1 MRNNLKKID
10 SSIETCEWHKS
21 IILEGSVD
29 SYEKY
34 IEAGYRAAKLG
45 YKGVVNKIEVQ
56 DIKIPE
62 IKRPYINDKTLQG
75 RNVDVLIVGGGI
87 IGAFIAREL
96 SRWDISI
103 LLIDKE
109 EDLAMHAS
117 SRNDG
122 MIHPGIDPKHGSKKA
137 IYNVRGNKM
146 YESIASALSVTFNR
160 NGSIILLKSK
170 YYNLIKPIFMKRARD
185 NKVPD
190 VKFLNREELLKK
202 EPYINGDIYGAIFM
216 PSAGVIPPYKMTIAC
231 MENAVEN
238 GAELSLN
245 TVLNKMIK
253 DKDTIIKAET
263 NRGDIFPKVVINA
276 AGVFSDMVADMA
288 GDRFFTIHPRKG
300 EIAFLDR
307 KKGKYVNTIVAKP
320 DLLDRNTKTKG
331 GGIIKTVEGNLLV
344 GPDAYEVSFR
354 ENFETNRENIDNV
367 LNKHLPLIK
376 NLSKADV
383 INYCAGI
390 RAATFEEDFIIEK
403 SEYVSNLIHAAGIQ
417 SPGVASAPAI
427 ADEIERLTIEV
438 LSSVMEVKKKE
449 NFNPKR
455 KGIPDI
461 RNMSLEEKSK
471 IIKENPS
478 YGEIICRCEEI
489 SRGEIIDALKSPI
502 SVTTTD
508 GIKRRVR
515 AGMGRCQGGFC
526 LPLVTKI
533 IEKETGTNMLNITKK
548 GGKSNIL
555 MSETKIGDVNDERL

>member
-1 MRNNLKKID
+1 MKNNLKKID
-10 SSIETCEWHKS
+10 SSIETYEWHKS

-34 IEAGYRAAKLG
+34 IEAGYRAVKLG

-87 IGAFIAREL
+87 TGAFIAREL

-122 MIHPGIDPKHGSKKA
+122 MIHPGIDPKPGSKKA
-137 IYNVRGNKM
+137 IYNVLGNKM
-146 YESIASALSVTFNR
+146 YESIAQALSVPFNR

-170 YYNLIKPIFMKRARD
+170 FYKFIKPIFMKRARD

-190 VKFLNREELLKK
+190 VEFLNKEELLKK
-202 EPYINGDIYGAIFM
+202 EPYINGDINGAIFM

-245 TVLNKMIK
+245 TVLNKIIK

-276 AGVFSDMVADMA
+276 AGVFSDMIAEMA

-331 GGIIKTVEGNLLV
+331 GGIIKTVEGNLLI
-344 GPDAYEVSFR
+344 GPDAYEVPFR

-383 INYCAGI
+383 INYCTGI

-403 SEYVSNLIHAAGIQ
+403 SEYVSNLIYASGIQ

-427 ADEIERLTIEV
+427 AEEIERLTIEV
-438 LSSVMEVKKKE
+438 LRSVMEVKKKE
-449 NFNPKR
+449 NFNSKR

-502 SVTTTD
+502 NVTTTD

-526 LPLVTKI
+526 LPLITNI
-533 IEKETGTNMLNITKK
+533 IEEETGTNMLNITKK

-555 MSETKIGDVNDERL
+555 MSETKVGDVNDERL